1 LTGKVSIDTIQSML
15 PSRKT
20 ITGKVLLAQKASK
33 KGDIVLVA
41 PDVIVADL
49 MELGR
54 SVDEIP
60 RILCELLE
68 NTSPDD
74 YVGTRPPQRSYETV
88 ISGCELF
95 AFKATSKTIGCMVYF
110 KFTVKEDVLWL
121 VSLHRDR
128 SEKKGK

>member
-1 LTGKVSIDTIQSML
+1 ML

-33 KGDIVLVA
+33 KGDIVLVT

-54 SVDEIP
+54 SVEEIP
-60 RILCELLE
+60 QILFELLK

-74 YVGTRPPQRSYETV
+74 YVGTHPPQRSYETV
-88 ISGCELF
+88 IPGCELF
-95 AFKATSKTIGCMVYF
+95 AFRTKSKTIGCTVYY
-110 KFTVKEDVLWL
+110 KFTIKDDSLWL

-128 SEKKGK
+128 PEKRGK

>member
-1 LTGKVSIDTIQSML
+1 ML

-33 KGDIVLVA
+33 KGDIVLVT
-41 PDVIVADL
+41 PDVIIADL

-54 SVDEIP
+54 SVYEIP

-68 NTSPDD
+68 NTRPDD
-74 YVGTRPPQRSYETV
+74 YVGKRPPQRSYETV

-95 AFKATSKTIGCMVYF
+95 AFKATSKTIGCTLYY
-110 KFTVKEDVLWL
+110 KFTIKEDVLWL

-128 SEKKGK
+128 SEKKENNMEKKK

>member
-1 LTGKVSIDTIQSML
+1 ML

-33 KGDIVLVA
+33 KGDIVLVE

-68 NTSPDD
+68 NTRHDD

-95 AFKATSKTIGCMVYF
+95 AFKTTSKTIGCTVYY

-128 SEKKGK
+128 AEKKGK

>member
-1 LTGKVSIDTIQSML
+1 MPLML

-33 KGDIVLVA
+33 KGDIVLVT

-60 RILCELLE
+60 KILCGLLE
-68 NTSPDD
+68 NTRPDD
-74 YVGTRPPQRSYETV
+74 YVGTRPPQRSYEAV

-95 AFKATSKTIGCMVYF
+95 AFKTTSKTIGCTVYY

-121 VSLHRDR
+121 VSLYRDR
-128 SEKKGK
+128 SGKKGK

>member
-1 LTGKVSIDTIQSML
+1 MH
-15 PSRKT
+15 
-20 ITGKVLLAQKASK
+20 AC
-33 KGDIVLVA
+33 IVLVA

-54 SVDEIP
+54 SVDELP

-68 NTSPDD
+68 NTTPAD

-88 ISGCELF
+88 ISGCELY
-95 AFKATSKTIGCMVYF
+95 AFRARSKIIGCTVYY
-110 KFTVKEDVLWL
+110 KFTVKENILWL

-128 SEKKGK
+128 PGKKGKQYGKEKNKLSGRSRGNETYP